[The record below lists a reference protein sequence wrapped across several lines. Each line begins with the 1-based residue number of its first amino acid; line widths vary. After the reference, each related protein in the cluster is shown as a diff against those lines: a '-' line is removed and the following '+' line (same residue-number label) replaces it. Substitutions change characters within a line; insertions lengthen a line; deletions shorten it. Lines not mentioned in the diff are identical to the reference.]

1 MIATIFRPRNVAL
14 LIVGLALSGGIGWLW
29 WPRLTPQ
36 EQYQRG
42 LIAVERNDWQEVL
55 RSADRLKEQTEFAS
69 KSRLLRGIYC
79 LKTNQPTTAFK
90 QFRLLDPVG
99 DIREPALLYTGEA
112 LYRLDRLP
120 EAAQMFATLAFE
132 QPGQVDSHRW
142 LAAIAYDFGD
152 YNRAMDELGIVIRLA
167 PSDYRPH
174 ILIGQ
179 MKFDLEQFQSSI
191 EDYLQAIAKNP
202 PSGVLEEVLPSLA
215 RAQMHNRD
223 YSAALETLAHVSRSA
238 KNLALQAECELSFGN
253 ESVVRKL
260 IADAEKMDPK
270 QPDMLRLL
278 GRLELDSGHY
288 EAAAVSLH
296 TVLELD
302 PQDHATRHQLAQAL
316 RLLGRSA
323 EADAEASRSAHTLEL
338 KERLS
343 KLTQDSIARP
353 NDAVV
358 REQMAELCDQL
369 GKTELAASWRRA
381 ASACR
386 QMQTRPDGRAKSH

>member
-1 MIATIFRPRNVAL
+1 MTATVFRPRSL
-14 LIVGLALSGGIGWLW
+14 TLIIVGLALSAGFGWFLC
-29 WPRLTPQ
+29 PRLTLREKFQ
-36 EQYQRG
+36 LG
-42 LIAVERNDWQEVL
+42 LNAVSRNDWREVL
-55 RSADRLKEQTEFAS
+55 RSADQLKGQAGFAS
-69 KSRLLRGIYC
+69 EEHLLRGIYW
-79 LKTNQPTTAFK
+79 LKNNQPAIALT
-90 QFRLLDPVG
+90 QFSLLDPA
-99 DIREPALLYTGEA
+99 DDLREPAMLYTGEA

-120 EAAQMFATLAFE
+120 EAAQMFSTLAFE
-132 QPGQVDSHRW
+132 QPGQVDPHRW

-215 RAQMHNRD
+215 RAQMQNRD
-223 YSAALETLAHVSRSA
+223 YSAALATLARVSRSA

-253 ESVVRKL
+253 DAVVRKL

-288 EAAAVSLH
+288 DAAAVSLH
-296 TVLELD
+296 AVLELD

-353 NDAVV
+353 HDAVV
-358 REQMAELCDQL
+358 REQMAELCNQL

-386 QMQTRPDGRAKSH
+386 QMQTRPGGRAKSL